1 MAALKPWYKVVTP
14 REDLRESRPLDA
26 SEFAVHLDQVR
37 DGRAPSVYRNADE
50 FLDRTYLTRSLLELA
65 GQVVRRLSGEK
76 TETSAV
82 FNLATQFGGGKTHA
96 LTLLYHLAR
105 NGPKS
110 HSWTGVRNILE
121 KAGVSSVPEAAVAIF
136 VGTEFDS
143 ITGRGGTDG
152 TPLRKTP
159 WGEIAWQLGGEAG
172 FAAVAEHDR
181 QFVEPKGDVI
191 QAFLPKD
198 KPCLILM
205 DEVINYTSTYRH
217 KGYHRAL
224 YNFIQSLSE
233 QARGSDKVVLLV
245 SIPASEMPYSSD
257 DEADEQWFKK
267 MLDRVGKPIMMA
279 AESETAEIIRRRLF
293 EWKGLND
300 DAKRTIAEY
309 SDWIIE
315 HKQQIP
321 NWFPVDTAR
330 EAFAATYPLHPSVL
344 SVFERKWQTLPRFQR
359 TRGVLRLLALWVA
372 RAYQEGYQGAHKD
385 PLIGLGTA
393 PLDDPMFRSALF
405 EQLGE
410 NKLEGAVTTDIC
422 GKKDSHAIRLDA
434 EALESI
440 RNARLNRK
448 VAASIFFESNGGQ
461 ARAEATI
468 PEIRLAVAE
477 PSLDIGNV
485 ETVIDALETAC
496 YFLSVDRNR
505 YRFGLSANL
514 NKLLADKRAGIQQPR
529 IDDRVREEV
538 QTVFSQ
544 GLPLDRIY
552 FPAKSSQI
560 PNRAALTFVVLPPEN
575 GDTEEARTLQF
586 VDSMTKQSG
595 TSDRTFKSALIW
607 CVPESGR
614 SLCDEAR
621 KFLAWEDIEAEA
633 VELKLEDLQRKQL
646 TENKGKSKRDLR
658 EAVWRTY
665 KTVML
670 LAKDNSIRS
679 IDLGLVHS
687 SADASLVGFI
697 VHRLKHDGDISESI
711 SPQFLVRNWSGI
723 HKEWSTKAV
732 RDAVFASPLFPRLLN
747 GDLIR
752 DTIAK
757 GVSNSVLA
765 YVGKTAG
772 GGYDPFVFG
781 VSIIPQE
788 VEISD
793 DVFVIT
799 AETAEAYKQ
808 SLSAPPKAIGSGNLL
823 DPLGGETR
831 RNDGRTA
838 TTDPT
843 GGDEF
848 EQPNAPPV
856 AENSAVLCWSGEVPS
871 QKWMNFYTKVLS
883 RFATTKNLRLTVSV
897 EVSPE
902 GGVSKQSIEETKT
915 ALRELGLKDDLLQS

>member
-14 REDLRESRPLDA
+14 REDLRDSRPLDA
-26 SEFAVHLDQVR
+26 AEFAVHLDQVR
-37 DGRAPSVYRNADE
+37 DGRAPAVYRNPHD
-50 FLDRTYLTRSLLELA
+50 FMDRTYLTRSLLELS
-65 GQVVRRLSGEK
+65 GQVVRRLSGEN

-96 LTLLYHLAR
+96 LTLLYHLAK

-121 KAGVSSVPEAAVAIF
+121 TAGVSSIPEAAVAVF

-143 ITGRGGTDG
+143 ITGRGGNDG

-198 KPCLILM
+198 KPSLILM

-217 KGYHRAL
+217 MGYHRAL

-293 EWKGLND
+293 EWHGLND

-309 SDWIIE
+309 SDWIVE

-372 RAYQEGYQGAHKD
+372 RAYQEGFKGDHND

-422 GKKDSHAIRLDA
+422 GKKESHAIRLDA
-434 EALESI
+434 EALDTI
-440 RNARLNRK
+440 RKARLNRK
-448 VAASIFFESNGGQ
+448 VATSIFFESNGGQ

-485 ETVIDALETAC
+485 ETVIDALENAC

-514 NKLLADKRAGIQQPR
+514 NKLLADKRASIQQPR
-529 IDDRVREEV
+529 IDERVRVEV
-538 QTVFSQ
+538 QSVFSK
-544 GLPLDRIY
+544 GPIERIF
-552 FPAKSSQI
+552 FPAKSSEI
-560 PNRAALTFVVLPPEN
+560 PNRAALTVVVLPPWN
-575 GDTEEARTLQF
+575 GDTEEAKTLQF

-607 CVPESGR
+607 CVPDSGR
-614 SLCDEAR
+614 QLCDEAR
-621 KFLAWEDIEAEA
+621 KLLAWEDIQEEAA
-633 VELKLEDLQRKQL
+633 ELKLEDPQRKQL
-646 TENKGKSKRDLR
+646 AENLGKSKRDIR

-670 LAKDNSIRS
+670 LAKDNSIRG

-687 SADASLVGFI
+687 SADSSLVGFI
-697 VHRLKHDGDISESI
+697 VNRLKQDGDISEGI
-711 SPQFLVRNWSGI
+711 SPQFLVRNWSGA

-732 RDAVFASPLFPRLLN
+732 KDAVFSSPLFPRLLN

-752 DTIAK
+752 DTIAR
-757 GVSNSVLA
+757 GVTNSVLA
-765 YVGKTAG
+765 YVGKAGG

-781 VSIIPQE
+781 VSISPQE

-793 DVFVIT
+793 DVYVIT

-808 SLSAPPKAIGSGNLL
+808 SLSAPPKTIGSGNLFN
-823 DPLGGETR
+823 PLGGETPR
-831 RNDGRTA
+831 
-838 TTDPT
+838 T
-843 GGDEF
+843 GGGTTTTGTAEEEEID
-848 EQPNAPPV
+848 QPRVPPV
-856 AENSAVLCWSGEVPS
+856 ADKIAVLRWSGGVPS

-897 EVSPE
+897 EVSPD
-902 GGVSKQSIEETKT
+902 GGVSKQSMEETKT